1 MSTSSLR
8 IRSLHVDRLYGIPHD
23 GLTADDLADGVNVIY
38 GPNGKGKTTLGRAVH
53 ALLWPDS
60 VAGYNPVLHGH
71 LALGDDDWR
80 VELEAG
86 SVRYQR
92 GGVAEQTPPLL
103 PERAHR
109 PRYVLSLHELVGSDG
124 RPFAEAIR
132 RDAAGGMDVADAADA
147 LGFTASTPRSGNAT
161 RDAKAAWAK
170 LEEVRRQQRDLEQ
183 EAARLDA
190 LEAQRARAVAAQDEQ
205 ALYLLARE
213 HAAARDA
220 AAEATRAL
228 DALPD
233 ALANVREDDAETLQ
247 ALRTKVENAE
257 KEHARAEA
265 TAADA
270 RERLGENLVASAGRP
285 TNPVTEVEE
294 HLHALQTLEDRQARK
309 REEVAL
315 LRATENEAWRA
326 IEGAMDE
333 DRAAAVNADAVQG
346 LETLANKALR
356 LQGEEAAAQALARA
370 AESLAS
376 PDEAPGDLE
385 AVEQGVRYLREW
397 LRAPRTAA
405 TPSLRPL
412 TLAGAGTAGVLGL
425 ALGLAWHPAAFLL
438 VAAALFLAFVATR
451 LPTESSS
458 DTTNTRERFE
468 RLGLGTPSWTGEG
481 VEARLDELER
491 ARAALK
497 VAVAAHAQLKARRP
511 DAQRLD
517 ALRREVEAER
527 ARIAEALG
535 IAVRAAPIDLPYTV
549 KSLQQWQ
556 AARRARLGAEAAL
569 ADIKR
574 QIEERRGKAQTLL
587 DPFGLPPADDTA
599 ALADRIGTLRAAYEA
614 CAEADRD
621 LCEAEDDAR
630 RAEAEAD
637 EARTDIARLFAR
649 VGYSE
654 EEGDAAVAKACVER
668 AEYDECAAAAS
679 AAVTRR
685 DDALGRLR
693 AHAGFHDDLLECS
706 EHEATDL
713 EADATE
719 RAAERDRLTKEITR
733 LEEQIHQ
740 ARNGHQ
746 LGDAAARHRA
756 ALDDLATER
765 DRAAAARVGHL
776 LADRIARVARER
788 QLPPVLRRA
797 RELFGAITKHRYELS
812 FDPHDD
818 AFVALDTVR
827 GRGFRLDEL
836 SSGTRV
842 QLLLSVRVAFV
853 EQQELGARLPLVL
866 DEVLANSDEERAG
879 AIAEAVFHLCREGRQ
894 VFYFTAQPN
903 EVAKWKRLA
912 EEHGDVSCCFV
923 ALDGARPVSDIDP
936 EALPPSVFGE
946 TAPPPAGRTH
956 AAYGAALGVP
966 AWDGWRP
973 VDDLHL
979 WYAIDDPGPL
989 HAALALGF
997 NQVGPLRSVAR
1008 NGRTEAVG
1016 LDPETVDRSLVLADA
1031 LEAWQE
1037 AWRIGRG
1044 LRVERDTLEACDA
1057 ISDTFIDRVADY
1069 NESVSGDGRAL
1080 VDGLR
1085 SGEVKRFHSKQADE
1099 LEVFLQDHGYIDDE
1113 ARLSED
1119 AIWAQVIGKVGSACT
1134 AGAVDLADVRAF
1146 LARVTDGP
1154 PPVR

>member
-8 IRSLHVDRLYGIPHD
+8 IRSLHVDRLYGISHD
-23 GLTADDLADGVNVIY
+23 GLTADELADGVNVIY

-71 LALGDDDWR
+71 LALGDDDWL

-103 PERAHR
+103 PDRAHH

-161 RDAKAAWAK
+161 RDAKAAWSK

-205 ALYLLARE
+205 ALYRLARE

-233 ALANVREDDAETLQ
+233 ALANVREDDAETLRV
-247 ALRTKVENAE
+247 LRTKVEHAE

-265 TAADA
+265 TADDA
-270 RERLGENLVASAGRP
+270 RERLSENLVSRAGRP
-285 TNPVTEVEE
+285 ANPVTEMEE
-294 HLHALQTLEDRQARK
+294 RLHALQTLEDRQARK
-309 REEVAL
+309 SEEVAQ

-333 DRAAAVNADAVQG
+333 DRAAAVNVDTVRG

-356 LQGEEAAAQALARA
+356 LQGEEAAEQALARA
-370 AESLAS
+370 AESLAA
-376 PDEAPGDLE
+376 PDEALGDLE
-385 AVEQGVRYLREW
+385 AVEQGARYLREW

-405 TPSLRPL
+405 DPTLRPL

-451 LPTESSS
+451 LPAGSTT
-458 DTTNTRERFE
+458 DTDTRERFG

-497 VAVAAHAQLKARRP
+497 VAEAVHAQLKARRP

-517 ALRREVEAER
+517 ALRRDVEAER
-527 ARIAEALG
+527 TRIAEALG
-535 IAVRAAPIDLPYTV
+535 IAVRTAPIDLPYTV

-569 ADIKR
+569 ADIER
-574 QIEERRGKAQTLL
+574 QIEERRAKAHTLL
-587 DPFGLPPADDTA
+587 GPFGLPPADDTA

-621 LCEAEDDAR
+621 LREAEDDAR

-637 EARTDIARLFAR
+637 EARADIARLFAR
-649 VGYSE
+649 IGCSE
-654 EEGDAAVAKACVER
+654 EDGDAAVTRACAER
-668 AEYDECAAAAS
+668 AEYDERTAAAS

-693 AHAGFHDDLLECS
+693 AHAGFYDDLMGCS
-706 EHEATDL
+706 EHEATNL
-713 EADATE
+713 EADAAE

-740 ARNGHQ
+740 ARHGHQ

-756 ALDDLATER
+756 ALDDLAAER

-812 FDPHDD
+812 SDPHDD

-827 GRGFRLDEL
+827 NRGFRLDEL

-866 DEVLANSDEERAG
+866 DEVLANSDAERAR
-879 AIAEAVFHLCREGRQ
+879 AIAEAVLHLCREGRQ
-894 VFYFTAQPN
+894 VFYFTSQVN

-912 EEHGDVSCCFV
+912 EEHGDVPCCFV
-923 ALDGARPVSDIDP
+923 ALEGTPLIADIDA

-946 TAPPPAGRTH
+946 TVPPPAGRSH
-956 AAYGAALGVP
+956 AEYGAALGVP

-997 NQVGPLRSVAR
+997 NRVGPLRSVAR

-1016 LDPETVDRSLVLADA
+1016 LDPATVDRTLILADA
-1031 LEAWQE
+1031 LAAWQE

-1044 LRVERDTLEACDA
+1044 RRVDRTTLEACPA
-1057 ISDTFIDRVADY
+1057 ISETFLERVAEY
-1069 NESVSGDGRAL
+1069 NESGGGDGRAL
-1080 VDGLR
+1080 IDGLR
-1085 SGEVKRFHSKQADE
+1085 SGDVERFRSNRADD
-1099 LEVFLQDHGYIDDE
+1099 LETYLQEHGYIDAAD
-1113 ARLSED
+1113 RLSEED
-1119 AIWAQVIGKVGSACT
+1119 VWAYVVGRVGPRARRARSSSPTSAPSLL
-1134 AGAVDLADVRAF
+1134 V
-1146 LARVTDGP
+1146 
-1154 PPVR
+1154 